1 MTVKEYLNQFQ
12 KTSKEVKDVLGR
24 IEMMKI
30 MNKSEQE
37 LLDVE
42 EDLYYLVIKYI
53 DKIKEVSGLLD
64 SVSDPLIYD
73 IMHKRYI
80 QGKKVKEIA
89 EEMGFTERW
98 VLELHREGLSC
109 IKSL

>member
-1 MTVKEYLNQFQ
+1 MGGGDPEQ
-12 KTSKEVKDVLGR
+12 LGR
-24 IEMMKI
+24 SVVKS

-53 DKIKEVSGLLD
+53 DKMKEVSGLLD

-89 EEMGFTERW
+89 EEEMEAGGR
-98 VLELHREGLSC
+98 VSVSVHG
-109 IKSL
+109 